1 MGRSGIFLTF
11 DEVLMLLVI
20 SEDKLK
26 RMVSEGEMRAFREGD
41 QMKFR
46 LTDACN
52 SMREMFLP
60 PPTEEPVTEFSWT
73 RIAQEIGIT
82 ADQLQAAIAHRLI
95 PFGRVERVRF
105 AVPEV
110 WVGFWV
116 REREQNTDRWR
127 EFLAVIARPVSV
139 TEHHHCAHGR
149 VIGIVPCPQCTEM
162 AEAEKDAIVESS
174 NGDHI
179 RAKGCC
185 VVLLVFGLKV
195 AGAAVIGAGA
205 ASYYLS

>member
-1 MGRSGIFLTF
+1 VTF
-11 DEVLMLLVI
+11 DEALMLLSVD
-20 SEDKLK
+20 EAKL
-26 RMVSEGEMRAFREGD
+26 RRLVSEGDIRAFREGD
-41 QMKFR
+41 QIAFR
-46 LTDACN
+46 LTDVCN
-52 SMREMFLP
+52 VMRGMLSIA
-60 PPTEEPVTEFSWT
+60 PTENPVAEFHLTST
-73 RIAQEIGIT
+73 AGAIGIT
-82 ADQLQAAIAHRLI
+82 SDQLQVAIAHRLI
-95 PFGRVERVRF
+95 PFGRVVQTRC
-105 AVPEV
+105 AVPRM
-110 WVGFWV
+110 WINFWT

-127 EFLAVIARPVSV
+127 EFLAVIARPIPVTV
-139 TEHHHCAHGR
+139 TEKSLCAHGH

-205 ASYYLS
+205 ASYHLS